1 MAYQALPFPMKEIH
15 SVGEDL
21 SQCGVYAMV
30 PDKVKKV
37 FEENPFFLRYMHL
50 IPVERIGVPDYYE
63 SPTRDL
69 GDLPQPNLIYPLPN
83 GCFVHIYPDPEDMRQ
98 FYIPIEPSFTIDV
111 DPIVRDIERRLLD
124 YTDELE
130 FANSNE
136 DKEKALLRI
145 LDSLCSTSTRRR
157 NINKGERGALSL
169 SGLFRRKSNKIL
181 LTPEELEAV
190 KYVIVRD
197 KVGLGILEPFIRD
210 PYIEDISCSGLGRI
224 FVEHKIF
231 KGLKSTVAFGSH
243 EDLDDFVLK
252 LAEKIKKPVTVHD
265 PVADAVLPDGSRI
278 NIVYGTDVSKQGSN
292 FTIRKFMGTP
302 ISILQLVDFG
312 TLDYMAVAYLSL
324 IIEGGMNVFV
334 SGETASGKTT
344 TMNALTT
351 FIPPEAK
358 IVSIEDTPELQVPHH
373 NWIREVASAGGE
385 GTVTMF
391 GLLKAALR
399 QRPDMIII
407 GEIRGEEGSIAFQ
420 AMQTGHACMSTF
432 HAASVE
438 KLIQRLTGDPIKVPK
453 MFVDNL
459 NVVVIQ
465 SAVQLANGRT
475 ARRVL
480 NISEIVGFD
489 VASQSFSFVD
499 VFTWEPGRD
508 RLRFVGNMNSFMLEE
523 KVAMKRGYSRENRRE
538 IYKEVKRRAKI
549 LERLHKEKGVT
560 EFYDLLQ
567 VISAARRQGLF

>member
-1 MAYQALPFPMKEIH
+1 MKEIH
-15 SVGEDL
+15 SVGENL
-21 SQCGVYAMV
+21 SQCGVYTMV
-30 PDKVKKV
+30 PENVKKV
-37 FEENPFFLRYMHL
+37 FEKNPFFLRYMHL
-50 IPVERIGVPDYYE
+50 IPIERIGVPDYYE
-63 SPTRDL
+63 TPTRDL
-69 GDLPQPNLIYPLPN
+69 GDLPQPNLIYPLTN
-83 GCFVHIYPDPEDMRQ
+83 DCFVHIYPDPEDMRQ

-111 DPIVRDIERRLLD
+111 DHIVKEVEKKLLD
-124 YTDELE
+124 FTEELE
-130 FANSNE
+130 FASSDE
-136 DKEKALLRI
+136 DKEKALLNI
-145 LDSLCSTSTRRR
+145 LDSVCVPSTKRGDK
-157 NINKGERGALSL
+157 NNGERGALSL
-169 SGLFRRKSNKIL
+169 SGLFRRNNNDKVF

-190 KYVIVRD
+190 KYLIVRD
-197 KVGLGILEPFIRD
+197 KVGLGVLEPFIRD

-231 KGLKSTVAFGSH
+231 KGLKSTMSFASH
-243 EDLDDFVLK
+243 EDLDDFVLR
-252 LAEKIKKPVTVHD
+252 LAEKIKKPVTVHN
-265 PVADAVLPDGSRI
+265 PVADATLPDGSRI
-278 NIVYGTDVSKQGSN
+278 NIVYGTDVSKRGSN

-302 ISILQLVDFG
+302 ISIVQLVDFG
-312 TLDYMAVAYLSL
+312 TMDYMAAAYLSL
-324 IIEGGMNVFV
+324 VIEGGMNLFV

-351 FIPPEAK
+351 FIPPEDK

-373 NWIREVASAGGE
+373 NWIREVATAGGG
-385 GTVTMF
+385 GTVSMF

-407 GEIRGEEGSIAFQ
+407 GEIRGEEGNIAFQ

-465 SAVQLANGRT
+465 SAVQLANGKT

-480 NISEIVGFD
+480 SISEIVGFD
-489 VASQSFSFVD
+489 VASQAFSFVD
-499 VFTWEPGRD
+499 IFNWESGKD
-508 RLRFVGNMNSFMLEE
+508 KLRFVGNMNSYLLEE
-523 KVAMKRGYSRENRRE
+523 KVAMKRGYSREKRRE
-538 IYKEVKRRAKI
+538 IYKELKQRAKI

-560 EFYDLLQ
+560 DFYDLLQ
-567 VISAARRQGLF
+567 VISAARRQGVF